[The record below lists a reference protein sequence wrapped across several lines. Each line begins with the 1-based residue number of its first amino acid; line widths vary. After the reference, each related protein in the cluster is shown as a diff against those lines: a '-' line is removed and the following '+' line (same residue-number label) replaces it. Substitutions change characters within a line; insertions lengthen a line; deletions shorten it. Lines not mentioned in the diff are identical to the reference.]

1 MIKRVIMKKILLSA
15 LMFASSVAIS
25 APSDI
30 VYVADDY
37 NLTLWSTAN
46 YTGKLQILATG
57 SPLTIL
63 GEHATSNGLIKVK
76 TIDGTEGYVKVK
88 YVKKEAPEHDR
99 DDIAAKNIAALQG
112 QISKLE
118 AELKAAKEVITPG
131 TTLEQSLATERD
143 KLSRELNEL
152 KKISGGAVQLKNER
166 DELQERFVTVERD
179 LQQMKLENQA
189 LLDTA
194 NQDWFLYG
202 GMLALVGVL
211 LGFILP
217 KLSWKRNRGGWDT
230 Y

>member
-1 MIKRVIMKKILLSA
+1 MKKLILSA
-15 LMFASSVAIS
+15 LMLFSIAAN
-25 APSDI
+25 AQNDI

-37 NLTLWSTAN
+37 NLTLWGTSN
-46 YTGKLQILATG
+46 YTGKVKSLPTG
-57 SPLTIL
+57 TPLTII
-63 GEHATSNGLIKVK
+63 GEHPTNNGLIKVK
-76 TIDGTEGYVKVK
+76 TIDGTEGFIKTK
-88 YVKKEAPEHDR
+88 YIKNEAPEHDR

-118 AELKAAKEVITPG
+118 SELKAAKEVITPG

-152 KKISGGAVQLKNER
+152 KRISGSAVQLKNER
-166 DELQERFVTVERD
+166 DELQERYVAVERD
-179 LQQMKLENQA
+179 LQQVKLENQA

-202 GMLALVGVL
+202 GILALVGVL
-211 LGFILP
+211 LGFVLP
-217 KLSWKRNRGGWDT
+217 KLSWKRSRGGWDT

>member
-1 MIKRVIMKKILLSA
+1 MKKSLLSA
-15 LMFASSVAIS
+15 LMLVSSVINA
-25 APSDI
+25 APNEV

-37 NLTLWSTAN
+37 NLTLWSTSN
-46 YTGKLQILATG
+46 YTGKIQVLPTG
-57 SPLTIL
+57 APLTIL
-63 GEHATSNGLIKVK
+63 GEHATGNGLIKVK
-76 TIDGTEGYVKVK
+76 TIDGTEGFIKVK
-88 YVKKEAPEHDR
+88 YDKKEAPEHDR
-99 DDIAAKNIAALQG
+99 DDISAKNIAALQG
-112 QISKLE
+112 QIAKLE
-118 AELKAAKEVITPG
+118 NELKAAKAVITPG

-166 DELQERFVTVERD
+166 DELQERYVAVERD
-179 LQQMKLENQA
+179 LQQVKLENQA

-202 GMLALVGVL
+202 GILALVGVL

-217 KLSWKRNRGGWDT
+217 KLSWKRSRGGWDT